1 MGTRHTTTTAIQE
14 KKVSFTLYLACVNCD
29 FPLTVEATVF
39 FADPEDG
46 LKGADGCYL
55 QRVAFGAATMKPQD
69 LPAEMRAELTS
80 AAISH
85 AYDLLNAETV
95 AAI

>member
-1 MGTRHTTTTAIQE
+1 MSVHYSVNTKGE
-14 KKVSFTLYLACVNCD
+14 ELKFSFTLYLACVNCD

-46 LKGADGCYL
+46 MKGADGCYL
-55 QRVAFGAATMKPQD
+55 EKVAFGAATLKPQD
-69 LPAEMRAELTS
+69 LPAEMRDEIKA

-85 AYDLLNAETV
+85 AYDLLNAEIV

>member
-1 MGTRHTTTTAIQE
+1 MGVHYSVNTKME
-14 KKVSFTLYLACVNCD
+14 ELKVAFTLYLACVNCD

-46 LKGADGCYL
+46 MKGADGCHL
-55 QRVAFGAATMKPQD
+55 EKVAFGAATLKPQD
-69 LPAEMRAELTS
+69 LPAEMREELQA

-85 AYDLLNAETV
+85 AYDLLNAETLDV
-95 AAI
+95 I